1 MAKIPRGYI
10 LHKIL
15 YWHAADRRVKLVLE
29 SYREVTAAFHNPSW
43 SCPSVMD
50 QTEGGCLKVMISL
63 GLKQS
68 ENVACVEYLS
78 CKRGKNSFV
87 VVQDERMT
95 SR

>member
-1 MAKIPRGYI
+1 
-10 LHKIL
+10 
-15 YWHAADRRVKLVLE
+15 
-29 SYREVTAAFHNPSW
+29 
-43 SCPSVMD
+43 MD

-68 ENVACVEYLS
+68 ENVACAEYLS
-78 CKRGKNSFV
+78 CKKGKNSFV